1 MKKTSLKYNKN
12 NVMSDF
18 LKNKLLITI
27 LWIDIYVERN
37 VSYIIP

>member
-1 MKKTSLKYNKN
+1 MKKISLKYNKN

-18 LKNKLLITI
+18 LKNKLIITI

>member
-1 MKKTSLKYNKN
+1 MKKISLKYNKN

-18 LKNKLLITI
+18 FKNKLLITI

>member
-1 MKKTSLKYNKN
+1 MYNKN

-18 LKNKLLITI
+18 LKKKLLITI
-27 LWIDIYVERN
+27 LLTDIYVERN